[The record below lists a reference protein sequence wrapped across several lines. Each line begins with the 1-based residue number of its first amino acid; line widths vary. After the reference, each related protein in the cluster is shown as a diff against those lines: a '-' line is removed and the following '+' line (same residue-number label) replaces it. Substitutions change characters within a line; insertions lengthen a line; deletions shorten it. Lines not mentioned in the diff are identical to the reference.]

1 MRLGMEIVAGAGAE
15 AGVEGGPTVGD
26 LVECMGMAL
35 KRSQLPSGPAPSRAS
50 LDAPSVLPWSL
61 NPPLWCQR
69 EG

>member
-1 MRLGMEIVAGAGAE
+1 MRLGMEIVAG

-61 NPPLWCQR
+61 NPPYGVKER
-69 EG
+69 GD